1 MHIIRMILS
10 LGLCNAFEPQPKSV
24 LRQRTEQT
32 TCQERS
38 RSCKALPAAARSG
51 HGAGSRIEMSFA
63 FVYRCCQL
71 LSVCCSKNVPKSLQD
86 FQIVEQTRGDPDI
99 GEQPR
104 GWSWIG
110 RGRNLGACAAERQA
124 QRNGLDLAWSGEC
137 MLNLAAPLVE
147 GTLGTASPETNRE

>member
-99 GEQPR
+99 GEQH
-104 GWSWIG
+104 
-110 RGRNLGACAAERQA
+110 GAGA
-124 QRNGLDLAWSGEC
+124 GLDEDGTWVHVLLSAKRSEMAWI
-137 MLNLAAPLVE
+137 
-147 GTLGTASPETNRE
+147 